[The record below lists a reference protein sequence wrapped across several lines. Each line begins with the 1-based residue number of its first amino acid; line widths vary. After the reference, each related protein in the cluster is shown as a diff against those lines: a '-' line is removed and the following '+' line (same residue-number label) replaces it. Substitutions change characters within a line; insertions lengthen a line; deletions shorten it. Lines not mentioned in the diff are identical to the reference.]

1 MERIGRKPDSDTA
14 RAWSKFKTG
23 MSEVEM
29 VGTLRFSPP
38 YSFTPHIVTDL
49 SPYRLIALSPFWVET
64 LSLSP
69 PSPFTLHHIHL
80 THCKNY
86 QHLISLVHP
95 RIKRHRSQSQRKL
108 NVSVGVCSHFASLM
122 PLLGLLIVKI

>member
-1 MERIGRKPDSDTA
+1 MEDKMKKGLIIGSVLVLASIAVAFLSQPPA
-14 RAWSKFKTG
+14 KT
-23 MSEVEM
+23 EKIYREALADVQKENYQNAYY
-29 VGTLRFSPP
+29 LFSPL

-49 SPYRLIALSPFWVET
+49 SPYHPIAFLVET

-86 QHLISLVHP
+86 QHLISLVHH
-95 RIKRHRSQSQRKL
+95 RIK
-108 NVSVGVCSHFASLM
+108 
-122 PLLGLLIVKI
+122 